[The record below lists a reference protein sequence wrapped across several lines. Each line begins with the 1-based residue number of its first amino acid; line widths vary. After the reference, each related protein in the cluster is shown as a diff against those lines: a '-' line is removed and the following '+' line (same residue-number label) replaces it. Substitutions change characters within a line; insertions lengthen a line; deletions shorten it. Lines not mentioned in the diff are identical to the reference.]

1 MNKVDEKALEHQN
14 IQMERINDIRKY
26 CKKRFKDTDSF
37 LVTASC
43 FNYGVI
49 LGKRQERERYKKELE
64 KAMMENIRLKSLIY
78 KIKENCRINYEN
90 IIGEGCYC
98 ISDIV

>member
-14 IQMERINDIRKY
+14 IPMEYINDIRKY
-26 CKKRFKDTDSF
+26 CKKRFKNTDSF
-37 LVTASC
+37 TVATSC

-64 KAMMENIRLKSLIY
+64 KAIMENIRLKSFIY
-78 KIKENCRINYEN
+78 KIKEITEETMK
-90 IIGEGCYC
+90 IL
-98 ISDIV
+98 